1 MKKKEITE
9 WLENQRIQALH
20 KCQED
25 CEKQKRAYLDACF
38 EESGLRKVSGQ
49 VQELLEQALQ
59 LWLEWKQLHKA
70 EKHLSFPE
78 TNYLRLERQLD
89 GFIFKEGATYEQFI
103 KREIVLQTEELD
115 KLAASRQEV
124 EVNINR
130 NYSRLIQVV
139 SGMKSA
145 ADAAEYLKKLGFDLS
160 DLDGEK
166 AMSEIDT
173 AYLFPQQP
181 AA

>member
-1 MKKKEITE
+1 M
-9 WLENQRIQALH
+9 
-20 KCQED
+20 
-25 CEKQKRAYLDACF
+25 
-38 EESGLRKVSGQ
+38 
-49 VQELLEQALQ
+49 
-59 LWLEWKQLHKA
+59 
-70 EKHLSFPE
+70 
-78 TNYLRLERQLD
+78 D